1 MRRKIT
7 TAVLGATTLTLTS
20 LLGAAPATANS
31 CGYEV
36 TSTVHLRSGP
46 GTSYKSWGLLRKGD
60 SVTNP
65 SKKQG
70 SWWKVEPTIE
80 PQSGLSIDRD
90 GWVNKRYLKPS
101 VCMQL
106 D

>member
-1 MRRKIT
+1 M
-7 TAVLGATTLTLTS
+7 
-20 LLGAAPATANS
+20 
-31 CGYEV
+31 
-36 TSTVHLRSGP
+36 
-46 GTSYKSWGLLRKGD
+46 GLLRKGD